1 MIKVTKS
8 YIIDY
13 LGPTV
18 TYSPD
23 YKEELQGLIYKSA
36 VDLFNIDSS
45 TAFRFSEW
53 LTSVLVGESAQ
64 ESFSESDEYFF
75 SATIQDLYSFKSFFG
90 SIGMGLRSATKAA
103 TTKGA
108 ASLNK
113 VTQRATGKLGQVNTT
128 GGFKN
133 RITAVTQGFK
143 AGKSNY
149 GSLVQKGRNIQAGQ
163 VKNQITGWNIT
174 GKASV
179 ENKNRTTPLMMKS
192 ATTPS
197 TSTGL
202 KLNPGTPSAPSTN
215 GPTKSGYNPVATNT
229 TKDKAVGTYAK
240 AKTAVSQDVKSMKR
254 GGVTDWISKNPGKTA
269 IGAGVAAAGAYGV
282 YRALRGPRQAPPTQP
297 AQSQPRPI
305 NQSNNISR

>member
-18 TYSPD
+18 TYNPE
-23 YKEELQGLIYKSA
+23 YKEELQELLYKSA
-36 VDLFNIDSS
+36 VDLFNIDFDAAS
-45 TAFRFSEW
+45 RFSEW
-53 LTSVLVGESAQ
+53 LTSVLIGDNQ
-64 ESFSESDEYFF
+64 ESYSESDEYFF
-75 SATIQDLYSFKSFFG
+75 SATIQDLYSFKSILG
-90 SIGMGLRSATKAA
+90 SFGMGLKSATKAA

-113 VTQRATGKLGQVNTT
+113 VTQKATGKLGQVNTT

-133 RITAVTQGFK
+133 RISAMAQGFK

-163 VKNQITGWNIT
+163 VKNQITGWNLT

-192 ATTPS
+192 ASEPS
-197 TSTGL
+197 KFNGL
-202 KLNPGTPSAPSTN
+202 KLATPSSPSTN
-215 GPTKSGYNPVATNT
+215 GPMKSGYNPVATNT
-229 TKDKAVGTYAK
+229 TKDKVVGTYSK
-240 AKTAVSQDVKSMKR
+240 AKTAVSQDVKNMKR
-254 GGVTDWISKNPGKTA
+254 GGVADWISKNPGKTA
-269 IGAGVAAAGAYGV
+269 IGAGVAAVGAYGV
-282 YRALRGPRQAPPTQP
+282 YRALRRPRQTPPTQP
-297 AQSQPRPI
+297 AQSQPRPV